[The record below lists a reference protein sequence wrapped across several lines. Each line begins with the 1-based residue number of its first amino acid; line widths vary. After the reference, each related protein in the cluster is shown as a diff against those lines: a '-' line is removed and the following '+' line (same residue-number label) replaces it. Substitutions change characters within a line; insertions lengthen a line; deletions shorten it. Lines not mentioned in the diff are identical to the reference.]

1 MDIEPLFDVDFVN
14 IDLTVIVNIK
24 NICYNLYTYRMLSQ
38 NIYFARGFYDIK
50 MVQTGLYL

>member
-24 NICYNLYTYRMLSQ
+24 NIWYNLYTYRMLSQ
-38 NIYFARGFYDIK
+38 KIYFARGFYDIK
-50 MVQTGLYL
+50 MV

>member
-14 IDLTVIVNIK
+14 IDLTVIVNSK

-38 NIYFARGFYDIK
+38 KNYFARGFYDIK
-50 MVQTGLYL
+50 MVQARLYL